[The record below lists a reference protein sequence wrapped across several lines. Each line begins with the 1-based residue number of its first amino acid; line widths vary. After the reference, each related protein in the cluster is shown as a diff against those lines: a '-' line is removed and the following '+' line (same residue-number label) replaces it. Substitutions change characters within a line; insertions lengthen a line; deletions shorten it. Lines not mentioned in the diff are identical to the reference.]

1 MAKACD
7 LCERVFI
14 PRGEIYYEVSIRVRP
29 AGEVSPEMA
38 TPPDGIAI
46 GGEVELRNG
55 LAAPDEGALAG
66 AAVNGCAEL
75 DAQFDELAVEEFLA
89 QALKTH
95 RYTLCGTCRREFQA
109 DPIGKVRRDPVR

>member
-29 AGEVSPEMA
+29 AGEVRPDMS
-38 TPPDGIAI
+38 TPPDGIAV
-46 GGEVELRNG
+46 EVPG
-55 LAAPDEGALAG
+55 LPRTSAISDEGAPAG
-66 AAVNGCAEL
+66 VAVNGCADL
-75 DAQFDELAVEEFLA
+75 DAKFDDLAVEEFLA

-95 RYTLCGTCRREFQA
+95 RYALCGACRREFQA
-109 DPIGKVRRDPVR
+109 DPVGKARRTPVR